1 MSIFGSIMS
10 KIFSSHQV
18 AAAAKVDAQPA
29 SPTASA
35 PSAQASFNA

>member
-1 MSIFGSIMS
+1 MSMFGSIMS

-18 AAAAKVDAQPA
+18 AARLDAQPA